1 MIASPNSDY
10 ISPEEYLKAEELS
23 PIKHEYRNGEIYA
36 MAGASNTHVL
46 ITVNIVTLIRNHIRG
61 SGCRAY
67 ISDTK
72 IDIKTINT
80 YYYPDLAVSC
90 DQRDRQFNNFLRHP
104 CLIIEVLSPTTEAF
118 DRGDKFADYRQLES
132 LREYVL
138 ISHNK
143 MRIDCFRRNAEGNW
157 VLYSYSNGDE
167 IYLESIDF
175 RCLVAAVYEDVS
187 FTPNQE

>member
-23 PIKHEYRNGEIYA
+23 PIKHEYRNGEVYA

-46 ITVNIVTLIRNHIRG
+46 IAGNLFALLRNHIRG

-138 ISHNK
+138 ISQNK

>member
-23 PIKHEYRNGEIYA
+23 PIKHEYRNGEVYA
-36 MAGASNTHVL
+36 MAGASNNHVL
-46 ITVNIVTLIRNHIRG
+46 ITLNIVALIRNHIRG
-61 SGCRAY
+61 SGCLIYAA
-67 ISDTK
+67 DTK
-72 IDIKTINT
+72 IDIQSINT
-80 YYYPDLAVSC
+80 YYYPDIAVTC
-90 DQRDRQFNNFLRHP
+90 DQRDRKFNNFLRHP

-132 LREYVL
+132 LQEYVL
-138 ISHNK
+138 ISQNQ

-157 VLYSYSNGDE
+157 VLYSYSNGDP
-167 IYLESIDF
+167 IYLESINF

-187 FTPNQE
+187 FTNN